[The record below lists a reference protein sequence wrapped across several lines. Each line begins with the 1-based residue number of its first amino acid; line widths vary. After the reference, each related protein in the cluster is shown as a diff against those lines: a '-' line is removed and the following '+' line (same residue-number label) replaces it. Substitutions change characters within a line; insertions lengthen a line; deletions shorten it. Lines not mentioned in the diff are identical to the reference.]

1 VEKLYE
7 ARTGWTCSANGET
20 RNACSI
26 FARNLVEKTLLDD
39 KRIWE
44 YIPIIKVDQGEL
56 DYEFGKYVELAQ
68 VRMKRRVLM
77 LSVLN
82 FIFAR

>member
-1 VEKLYE
+1 M
-7 ARTGWTCSANGET
+7 
-20 RNACSI
+20 
-26 FARNLVEKTLLDD
+26 
-39 KRIWE
+39 IWE

-56 DYEFGKYVELAQ
+56 DYEFGKYVEVAQ

-82 FIFAR
+82 FIFDRLILFLLEKVQFFCLLTFYIFSVFIS